1 MKPMV
6 QISTRFISYHDIRV
20 EDVDLI
26 EDAWG
31 FNSEF
36 SDVIDLLNMI
46 NSAPGKRLTRRL
58 IDKIRNKD

>member
-6 QISTRFISYHDIRV
+6 QISTRFISYYDIKV

-26 EDAWG
+26 ADAWG

-36 SDVIDLLNMI
+36 SEVIDLLHML
-46 NSAPGKRLTRRL
+46 NSTPGKRLTRRL
-58 IDKIRNKD
+58 IDKIRKRD